1 MLFTE
6 SPNLFNNWVVGHQSD
21 SMSSSGV
28 QITGVSELVA
38 NAMIF
43 KGEKKRTE
51 NLRLEPI
58 PGMEEDDEEAGD
70 ASDE

>member
-1 MLFTE
+1 
-6 SPNLFNNWVVGHQSD
+6 V
-21 SMSSSGV
+21 
-28 QITGVSELVA
+28 TGICELVA

-58 PGMEEDDEEAGD
+58 PGMEEDDADDGETN
-70 ASDE
+70 DE